1 MEHNILF
8 ELGIIM
14 FFGFFAAVVMKKLGQ
29 SVIAGYM
36 AVGLIVG
43 PKALGLIKD
52 TELLSTLS
60 ELGIVLLM
68 FFLGLEFSI
77 NKFKR
82 IKNSVFFIGTYEV
95 ILNLIV
101 GFIIGTLLGFAFKE
115 RLFLTCI
122 IALSSS
128 GVVAKLLFDM
138 KRTASKESE
147 ILMGVMVFEDFFA
160 ILILGILSSFTAAG
174 KTQIPLTDI
183 SLSMLKALGFY
194 ALFIILGIVFINKII
209 DMMTKIDSQEL
220 FTALMIGLI
229 LLTGS
234 LALHM
239 GLASAAGAF
248 LLGMLIVSYDV
259 EERLHR
265 TVSAFKDIFIIIFF
279 ISFGTLLDFRQIP
292 DTLPLILIIVPLSI
306 LSEIVISS
314 SAAFFSGF
322 SASSSISIGSSMI
335 ARGEYSMIY
344 AYLGYSTGAISES
357 LYQFTGVYVFTMTLI
372 APVLMKNSVK
382 TKAVI
387 SFIMPR
393 FLKYGTKLV
402 STTLKPML
410 LPEESGITYEKTYR
424 FLTHFT
430 IFVALVFI
438 TIIASVMFKGLLII
452 PLILVLVELVLIYR
466 MRTFLSQKIK
476 KIEEQINYHEIHQG
490 PYNLDYIIRF
500 ISNLFTAFLTIIALG
515 TALWS
520 FGYIILVTLMIL
532 FIIYLLIVCA
542 YVYTL
547 SQSKVLK

>member
-1 MEHNILF
+1 MEHDILF
-8 ELGIIM
+8 DLGIIL
-14 FFGFFAAVVMKKLGQ
+14 FLGFFAAIAMKKLGQ

-36 AVGLIVG
+36 AVGLIIG
-43 PKALGLIKD
+43 PKALGLIKN

-77 NKFKR
+77 NKFKK

-101 GFIIGTLLGFAFKE
+101 GFIIGTVLGFAFKE

-147 ILMGVMVFEDFFA
+147 ILMGVMVYEDFFA
-160 ILILGILSSFTAAG
+160 ILILGILSSFTAAD
-174 KTQIPLTDI
+174 KAQIPITEI
-183 SLSMLKALGFY
+183 SVSMLKALGFY
-194 ALFIILGIVFINKII
+194 AFFIIIGILFINKII
-209 DMMTKIDSQEL
+209 DILTRIDSQEL

-229 LLTGS
+229 LLTSS

-279 ISFGTLLDFRQIP
+279 ISFGTFLDFRQIP
-292 DTLPLILIIVPLSI
+292 GTLPLILIIVPLSI
-306 LSEIVISS
+306 LSEIAISS
-314 SAAFFSGF
+314 SGAFFSGF
-322 SASSSISIGSSMI
+322 SASSALSIGSSMI

-344 AYLGYSTGAISES
+344 AYLGFSTGAISES

-372 APVLMKNSVK
+372 APILMKHSAK
-382 TKAVI
+382 TKAII
-387 SFIMPR
+387 SFAMPE
-393 FLKYGTKLV
+393 FIKYSTKLV

-430 IFVALVFI
+430 IYLALVFASI
-438 TIIASVMFKGLLII
+438 VSSVMFKGLLII
-452 PLILVLVELVLIYR
+452 PLALILLEMILIYR
-466 MRTFLSQKIK
+466 MRIFLSAKIK
-476 KIEEQINYHEIHQG
+476 KIEEQINYHDIHQG
-490 PYNLDYIIRF
+490 PYNLDYIIKF
-500 ISNLFTAFLTIIALG
+500 ISNLFTAFLAIIALG

-520 FGYIILVTLMIL
+520 FGYTILIVLLVL
-532 FIIYLLIVCA
+532 FIIYLLSVSI
-542 YVYTL
+542 YIY
-547 SQSKVLK
+547 SKSNKIMK